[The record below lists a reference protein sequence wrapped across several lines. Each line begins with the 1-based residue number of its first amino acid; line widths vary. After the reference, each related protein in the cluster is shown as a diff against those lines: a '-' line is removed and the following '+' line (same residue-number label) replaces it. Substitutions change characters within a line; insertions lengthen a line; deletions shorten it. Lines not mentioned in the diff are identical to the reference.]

1 MAAEQAISPAA
12 ARVTACT
19 VVARNYLPAARVL
32 ARSYREHHPDHE
44 FVIAVIDADTPAEA
58 AGPDLSEV
66 TEARVI
72 GPAEFGIDKQDY
84 LRMAT
89 AYDVTELATAV
100 KPYVLRELRRAG
112 RDVVIYLDPD
122 ITVFRP
128 MPEVAELAMRHQLV
142 LTPHFTEPLPRDGL
156 EPDES
161 VIMGTGVFNLGFVAT
176 GPGSEEFLDFWAE
189 RLRHDAIVAPEQ
201 QLFTDQ
207 RWVDQVP
214 ALFEHTV
221 LRDPGFNVAYW
232 NLHERPLA
240 KAADGT
246 VTAGGSP
253 LRFFHF
259 SGYRPERPWLLT
271 LHCARRPRVLLSDHP
286 VLREL
291 CDSYGAALREAGYA
305 ETLEAIPYG
314 YATFPDGTPLTRTI
328 RRVFRAG
335 WVLAEGPDVNL
346 PSPRLRPDIPPHAF
360 GPDGGTALREWL
372 TSPEDQAQEAAGLHR
387 LAMAAWHSRVDLQLA
402 FPKPTG
408 PDAEAFRHWCA
419 GSGVQ
424 EGLLPEWAVPED
436 PPPMARPV
444 DEFGVNLAG
453 YLTAELG
460 LGEMGRI
467 VHEAITRAGIDVI
480 SVVEER
486 SLSNRTGVR
495 HKGTLGRPRFPV
507 TVLAVNAD
515 QTPVILAN
523 YPELAH
529 ERYVIGLWA
538 WELEDFPSWQH
549 DAFDMV
555 DEVWTISEFCR
566 EAIAAAATVPV
577 KTIPVPVR
585 DPGAPVDRKRKPGDP
600 VRFLFAFDFNSV
612 GERKNPWGLVTAFQ
626 RAFPEREDVRLTIK
640 AINGD
645 KNPHNAERL
654 RVLAAGDDRIEL
666 VERYLSVEELDELY
680 RSADCYVSL
689 HRSEGFG
696 LTVAEAMAR
705 GLPVISTDYSST
717 TEFFDERTGWPIPYR
732 LIPVGKGNFPYHADA
747 VWADPDLDAAAAAM
761 REVADDP
768 EEAARRGRAAREH
781 VLRTRTMK
789 AASEWMATQ
798 LRQAY
803 QKWQARRAAAAAQP
817 AVVDPLDPLRAARG
831 KVEQPPDPHTASRL
845 PGAPAM
851 RKAVLRV
858 LDHYDVHQRGIHSA
872 IADSVEQSAALLLSR
887 IESLEARLAA
897 QETMLSERIQAEVD
911 RAAGPAVK
919 RAGHAMREV
928 TSVRDQLEQLRAAQ
942 EHVASTSDLDK
953 LNDRVQQSERWTHA
967 MFASRD
973 ERADTVE
980 HTLQTLRREIDA
992 VHEAARMLHAPVP
1005 DGMDVVLC
1013 DAGALL
1019 LPQDTVVREW
1029 IAYHRSW
1036 EEAEAALLRKLMS
1049 ERPGAFV
1056 DVGAHVGYHTLRL
1069 LRSCPQVEKAVAVEV
1084 HPTNFA
1090 CLERNVAANLP
1101 TSIRDRVHAI
1111 QVAAW
1116 DADGVVELISPDSG
1130 NSGDHRVRAVRS
1142 ADSEVGVPAVRLDQ
1156 VPEIRDASVTV
1167 VKVDLQGRDHRALAG
1182 LAEVLRRDKPEVVCE
1197 FCPDAI
1203 EELGDDPRAALTGY
1217 RELGYVPVIVGTDG
1231 PEEGS
1236 VDDAELV
1243 RLARAEETGFLTL
1256 WLHPR

>member
-1 MAAEQAISPAA
+1 MAAEDHDTTVQ
-12 ARVTACT
+12 VTACT
-19 VVARNYLPAARVL
+19 VVARNYVPAARVL
-32 ARSYREHHPDHE
+32 ARSYRRQHPDHE
-44 FVIAVIDADTPAEA
+44 FVIAVIDADVAGP
-58 AGPDLSEV
+58 GPDLTEV
-66 TEARVI
+66 TEAHII
-72 GPAEFGIDKQDY
+72 GPSEFGIAEQDY

-100 KPYVLRELRRAG
+100 KPYVLRELRRTG

-122 ITVFRP
+122 ITVYRP
-128 MPEVAELAMRHQLV
+128 MPEVAELAREHQLV

-156 EPDES
+156 EPGEA
-161 VIMGTGVFNLGFVAT
+161 VIMGTGVFNLGFLAT

-189 RLRHDAIVAPEQ
+189 RLRHDAIVAPEE

-232 NLHERPLA
+232 NLHERPLT
-240 KAADGT
+240 KTADGT

-271 LHCARRPRVLLSDHP
+271 LHCARKPRVLLSEHP

-291 CDSYGAALREAGYA
+291 CDAYGAALREAGYA
-305 ETLEAIPYG
+305 ETLESIPYG
-314 YATFPDGTPLTRTI
+314 FNKFPDGTPLTKSM

-335 WVLAEGPDVNL
+335 WVAAEGPDVNL
-346 PSPRLRPDIPPHAF
+346 PSPRLRPEIPPHAF
-360 GPDGGTALREWL
+360 GPDGGSALREWL
-372 TSPEDQAQEAAGLHR
+372 TSPEDQAQAAAGLHR

-408 PDAEAFRHWCA
+408 QDAEAFRHWCA
-419 GSGVQ
+419 GSGVS
-424 EGLLPEWAVPED
+424 EGLLPEWAVPGEPGPKTSPED
-436 PPPMARPV
+436 T
-444 DEFGVNLAG
+444 FGVNLAG

-467 VHEAITRAGIDVI
+467 VHKAIAQAGIDVV

-486 SLSNRTGVR
+486 SLSNRTGVQ
-495 HKGTLGRPRFPV
+495 HDGTVGRPRFPV

-529 ERYVIGLWA
+529 ERYTIGLWA
-538 WELEDFPSWQH
+538 WELEDFPAWQH
-549 DAFDMV
+549 NAFDLV
-555 DEVWTISEFCR
+555 DEVWTVSDFCR

-585 DPGAPVDRKRKPGDP
+585 DPGEPARRERRAGDV

-612 GERKNPWGLVTAFQ
+612 GERKNPWGLVKAFQ
-626 RAFPEREDVRLTIK
+626 RAFPGRDDVRLTIK

-654 RVLAAGDDRIEL
+654 RVLAAGDERIEL
-666 VERYLSVEELDELY
+666 VERYLSVAELDELY

-705 GLPVISTDYSST
+705 ALPVISTDYSST
-717 TEFFDERTGWPIPYR
+717 TEFFDETTGWPIPYR
-732 LIPVGKGNFPYHADA
+732 LVPVGEGNFPYHADA
-747 VWADPDLDAAAAAM
+747 VWADPDLEAAAAAM
-761 REVADDP
+761 REVADNP

-781 VLRTRTMK
+781 ILRTRTMK

-803 QKWQARRAAAAAQP
+803 DKWQARRAAAAAQAAP
-817 AVVDPLDPLRAARG
+817 VDPLDPLRAARG
-831 KVEQPPDPHTASRL
+831 KVDQAPNPNTPSRL

-851 RKAVLRV
+851 RKAVLRA
-858 LDHYDVHQRGIHSA
+858 LDHYDVHQRGVHA
-872 IADSVEQSAALLLSR
+872 ALAEGVEQSNALLLAR

-897 QETMLSERIQAEVD
+897 QDAMLAEKVRIEVD
-911 RAAGPAVK
+911 RVASPAAK
-919 RAGHAMREV
+919 RASHAIREV
-928 TSVRDQLEQLRAAQ
+928 NAVADKLAELRAALA
-942 EHVASTSDLDK
+942 HTPTSSDLDK
-953 LNDRVQQSERWTHA
+953 LSDRIQRYESWTHE
-967 MFASRD
+967 MFATRD
-973 ERADTVE
+973 ARADNDE
-980 HTLQTLRREIDA
+980 HEIQRLRREVDA
-992 VHEAARMLHAPVP
+992 VQEAARVLHTPVP

-1019 LPQDTVVREW
+1019 MPQDAVVRDW
-1029 IAYHRSW
+1029 IVYHRSW
-1036 EEAEAALLRKLMS
+1036 EPAEAALLHRLMT
-1049 ERPGAFV
+1049 ERPGAFL

-1069 LRSCPQVEKAVAVEV
+1069 LRSCPQVEKAIAVEV
-1084 HPTNFA
+1084 HPTNFE
-1090 CLERNVAANLP
+1090 CLERNVTVNLP
-1101 TSIRDRVHAI
+1101 ESVASRVHLLP
-1111 QVAAW
+1111 VAAW
-1116 DADGVVELISPDSG
+1116 DNDGVVELINPDDD
-1130 NSGDHRVRAVRS
+1130 NSGDHRVRASRS
-1142 ADSEVGVPAVRLDQ
+1142 ADEKPEMPAVRLDH
-1156 VPEIRDASVTV
+1156 VPEVRSATVTV

-1182 LAEVLRRDKPEVVCE
+1182 LTEVLNRDKPDVVCE
-1197 FCPDAI
+1197 FCPEAI
-1203 EELGDDPRAALTGY
+1203 EELGDDPLSALDLY
-1217 RELGYVPVIVGTDG
+1217 RQLGYDVVMVGTDR
-1231 PEEGS
+1231 PKEGS
-1236 VDDAELV
+1236 VDDADLV
-1243 RLARAEETGFLTL
+1243 RLARAEKTGFLTL